1 MTSTIKLL
9 IFLSNIR
16 LTKCIIKLLTYIMI
30 KYYPIDMTKK
40 IVVDAYLSVLKL
52 VPDSLASGKMLEILD
67 NVAFVM
73 MIETLII

>member
-9 IFLSNIR
+9 IFLINIR

-30 KYYPIDMTKK
+30 KYHPIDMTKK

-52 VPDSLASGKMLEILD
+52 VPDSPATSKMLQILD

>member
-9 IFLSNIR
+9 IFLINIR

-52 VPDSLASGKMLEILD
+52 VPDSLATSKMLEILD
-67 NVAFVM
+67 VAFVM
-73 MIETLII
+73 MIETFII

>member
-1 MTSTIKLL
+1 
-9 IFLSNIR
+9 
-16 LTKCIIKLLTYIMI
+16 MI

>member
-1 MTSTIKLL
+1 
-9 IFLSNIR
+9 
-16 LTKCIIKLLTYIMI
+16 MI

-52 VPDSLASGKMLEILD
+52 VPDSLTSGKMLEILD